1 MAIFRLPKI
10 TTTERTQIILSP
22 AEIVFD
28 IDTSTFYGGDGLT
41 LGGFEIGK
49 DIQLKLKKETISLT
63 QGNIN
68 DKKVTLIHNPQNVEN
83 IILIPQ
89 GGIEQIYDVDFTII
103 GKDVHW
109 NGLGLDG
116 FLEVDDIINVI
127 YFYY

>member
-28 IDTSTFYGGDGLT
+28 TDSSTFFGGDGIT

-49 DIQLKLKKETISLT
+49 DIQLKLKKETISLN
-63 QGNIN
+63 QGNIDN
-68 DKKVTLIHNPQNVEN
+68 KKVTLIHNPQNVEN
-83 IILIPQ
+83 VILIPQ
-89 GGIEQIYDVDFTII
+89 GGIEQIYGIDFTII
-103 GKDVHW
+103 GNEVHW
-109 NGLGLDG
+109 EDLGLDG
-116 FLEVDDIINVI
+116 FLEADDVINVI

>member
-28 IDTSTFYGGDGLT
+28 INTSTFYGGDGST

-49 DIQLKLKKETISLT
+49 DIQLKLKKETISLN
-63 QGNIN
+63 QGDIDN
-68 DKKVTLIHNPQNVEN
+68 KKVTLIHDPQDVEN
-83 IILIPQ
+83 MIFIPQ
-89 GGIEQIYDVDFTII
+89 GGIEQIYNVDFTVV
-103 GKDVHW
+103 GKEVRW
-109 NGLGLDG
+109 NGLGLEG
-116 FLEVDDIINVI
+116 FLELDDIINVI

>member
-28 IDTSTFYGGDGLT
+28 IDTCTFYGGDGST

-49 DIQLKLKKETISLT
+49 DIQLKLKKETISLN
-63 QGNIN
+63 QGNI
-68 DKKVTLIHNPQNVEN
+68 DTKKVTLIHDPQDVEN
-83 IILIPQ
+83 IIFIPQ
-89 GGIEQIYDVDFTII
+89 GGIEQIYDVDFTVK
-103 GKDVHW
+103 GKEVHW

-116 FLEVDDIINVI
+116 FLELDDIINVI
-127 YFYY
+127 YFHY